1 LKEKRGLFEMI
12 FGRRPREPQGV
23 AQLQTL
29 NGFMGSYVFQAF
41 GSDPYASDVVR
52 STVHAIA
59 SNAAKLKP
67 KHIRRVGGKII
78 PQLSTIERLLQ
89 TRPNPHMNAYDFY
102 YKIVTCLLLKN
113 NEFIFVQ
120 ADGPNVIGFYPVNYS
135 SAEFL
140 ESQGELFLRF
150 RFGMGKEAILPY
162 ADIIH
167 LRRHYYDND
176 LTGESNNKALLP
188 TLELINT
195 TNQGIANA
203 IKSSAH
209 LRGLL
214 KFTQAM
220 MKPEDIKK
228 QRDDFIADYMDVA
241 NNGGIAALDAKAD
254 YTELK
259 SEPKLINGPQM
270 ELIEQKVYKYFNVNK
285 AIVMSEYDEDQWN
298 AFYESV
304 IEPLALQLSL
314 EFTSKLFTGRE
325 RGLGHEL
332 IWEANRLQYA
342 SISTKLSLMQMV
354 DRGALTPNEWREAF
368 NLAPVEGGDKP
379 IRRLDTRPTNEDKD
393 GDLEDGNSEEGNPD
407 SGTAGA

>member
-1 LKEKRGLFEMI
+1 M
-12 FGRRPREPQGV
+12 
-23 AQLQTL
+23 
-29 NGFMGSYVFQAF
+29 
-41 GSDPYASDVVR
+41 PYA
-52 STVHAIA
+52 
-59 SNAAKLKP
+59 
-67 KHIRRVGGKII
+67 
-78 PQLSTIERLLQ
+78 
-89 TRPNPHMNAYDFY
+89 
-102 YKIVTCLLLKN
+102 
-113 NEFIFVQ
+113 
-120 ADGPNVIGFYPVNYS
+120 
-135 SAEFL
+135 
-140 ESQGELFLRF
+140 EL
-150 RFGMGKEAILPY
+150 
-162 ADIIH
+162 IH
-167 LRRHYYDND
+167 LRRHFYDSD
-176 LTGESNNKALLP
+176 LCGDTSNKALMP

-270 ELIEQKVYKYFNVNK
+270 DLIEQKVYKYFNVNK
-285 AIVMSEYDEDQWN
+285 NIVMSDYDEDQWN

-304 IEPLALQLSL
+304 IEPLAVQLSL
-314 EFTSKLFTGRE
+314 EFTSKLFTGRQQ
-325 RGLGHEL
+325 GLGHEL

-342 SISTKLSLMQMV
+342 SITTKLSLMQMV

-379 IRRLDTRPTNEDKD
+379 IRRLDTRPTNEDKEVD
-393 GDLEDGNSEEGNPD
+393 ADNGDDKKGNPD